1 MKAAIERY
9 RRLIIFTLCSTVVGG
24 MFYFYQD
31 DYYKWSCEEEDNSA
45 SCFLMA
51 KKLLREGKPVFAN
64 NYLQMS
70 CSKGYQAACNLLK

>member
-1 MKAAIERY
+1 MKALVDRY

-24 MFYFYQD
+24 MFYLYQD

-51 KKLLREGKPVFAN
+51 KKLLGEGRPEFAK
-64 NYLQMS
+64 NYFQMS
-70 CSKGYQAACNLLK
+70 CSKGYQPACSFLK